1 MASEENKNGSENN
14 LTITFLSNTS
24 HKSLYRAISTMNL
37 FKQLN
42 EALEFA
48 EFVKSQ
54 KFKAQNFS
62 SHCLPACLYTLIDL
76 PPKLLGI

>member
-1 MASEENKNGSENN
+1 MIWLYKTLSFLYQN
-14 LTITFLSNTS
+14 LIIIIIIIII
-24 HKSLYRAISTMNL
+24 ISTMNI

-42 EALEFA
+42 QALEFA

-54 KFKAQNFS
+54 KFKSQKIVS
-62 SHCLPACLYTLIDL
+62 LPACLYTLIDL